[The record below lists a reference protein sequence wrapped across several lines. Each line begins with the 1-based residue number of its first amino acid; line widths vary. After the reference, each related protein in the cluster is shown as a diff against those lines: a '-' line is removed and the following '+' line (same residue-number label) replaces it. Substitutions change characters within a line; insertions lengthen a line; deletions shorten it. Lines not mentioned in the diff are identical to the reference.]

1 MAKLYNLAMTDVSA
15 TVARQRW
22 AETLDSARREPVRV
36 LSHGRAVAV
45 VMDPELAERA
55 LQALE
60 DAEDMAAVDR
70 ALAATE
76 AGEPTYSLK
85 DVAAELGIEL
95 GG

>member
-1 MAKLYNLAMTDVSA
+1 
-15 TVARQRW
+15 
-22 AETLDSARREPVRV
+22 
-36 LSHGRAVAV
+36 
-45 VMDPELAERA
+45 MDPYLAERA

-60 DAEDMAAVDR
+60 DTEDVAAADR
-70 ALAATE
+70 ALAAVE

>member
-1 MAKLYNLAMTDVSA
+1 MNEVSA

-36 LSHGRAVAV
+36 LSHGRTVAV

-60 DAEDMAAVDR
+60 DLEDMAAADR
-70 ALAATE
+70 ALAVTE

-95 GG
+95 GE